1 MTFWGA
7 CLLTLI
13 VIAFIAFMYS
23 EAKRMRS
30 ETDERIN
37 YMKTQRECFISIES
51 SLRRISFNFDNA
63 MKEINDIND

>member
-7 CLLTLI
+7 CLLTVI
-13 VIAFIAFMYS
+13 VIAFVVFMLS
-23 EAKRMRS
+23 EAKRMRL

-37 YMKTQRECFISIES
+37 YMKTQRECLISIES
-51 SLRRISFNFDNA
+51 SLRRISVNFDNA